1 MKQLLYIIGIV
12 LLNSCSTESLN
23 LESTNMNPFFTEY
36 DTPYQIPP
44 FKKIKDEHYMP
55 AFNQGMK
62 EQLEEI
68 ASITNNLESP
78 SFENTIVELER
89 TGKTLDKVS
98 NVFFNLNSSNT
109 NDQMDAIAKEIS
121 PKLSAHRD
129 NIFLNRKLFERVKTI
144 YEQKNNLDLNTE
156 QKRLVEETYKYFI
169 RSGAQ
174 LNSTSMRELTAIN
187 QELSSL
193 SVQFDQN
200 LLKETNE
207 GFHLLIE
214 EEKQLE
220 GLPSD
225 FKDQAAKLAESEGH
239 PGKWMFKPTRVSM
252 YPFLTYSTQRDLR
265 EKLYNS
271 YIKRGDND
279 NERDNKNLAI
289 KMVDLRT
296 QRANLLGYET
306 HADFVLENTMAKSTS
321 RVKDLL
327 DQVWEPGLARAKK
340 EAEDMQELIQQEGGN
355 FKLAAWDWW
364 HYSEKIRQLKYDF
377 SEEEIKPY
385 FSETKVLQGAFD
397 VATKLFDITFH
408 ERFDL
413 PKYRDNIRT
422 FEVKNLSGRVIGIF
436 YTDYTVRPNKGG
448 GAWMNTFRS
457 QSKFDGV
464 QIPLVMNTCNFPPPN
479 EDGISL
485 LSFEQVTTLFH
496 EFGHALHGL
505 LSDATYPSLSGT
517 NVTRDYVEFPS
528 QMMENWAREPEVIAD
543 YAKHYQTNQPMPL
556 ELLDKI
562 SKASKF
568 NQGFATT
575 EYVAASYLDMAW
587 HTNKEKVEDANQF
600 ENKTLSDL
608 GLIEEIT
615 SRYRSTY
622 FAHIFAGGYSM
633 GYYSYLWTE
642 VLEAD
647 AFQPFKEKGIF
658 DKETA
663 NKLKKYVYS
672 AGNTDDL
679 MTQYVRY
686 RGSEPEIEPLLEK
699 RGLNEF

>member
-1 MKQLLYIIGIV
+1 MKKLSTLILLAFFSFGCS
-12 LLNSCSTESLN
+12 NSMEKS
-23 LESTNMNPFFTEY
+23 MNPFFTDY
-36 DTPYQIPP
+36 DAPYQIPP
-44 FKKIKDEHYMP
+44 FDEVKEDHYMP
-55 AFNQGMK
+55 AFEKGMK

-68 ASITNNLESP
+68 DQIAKNKEQPT
-78 SFENTIVELER
+78 FENTLVELER
-89 TGKTLDKVS
+89 TGKTLSKVAD
-98 NVFFNLNSSNT
+98 VFFNLLSSNT
-109 NDQMDAIAKEIS
+109 NELMDKIAAEVS
-121 PKLSAHRD
+121 PKLSAHSD
-129 NIFLNRKLFERVKTI
+129 AISLNKKLFDRVHAV
-144 YEQKNNLDLNTE
+144 YEQRNELGLSTE
-156 QKRLVEETYKYFI
+156 QMRLVEETHKGFI
-169 RSGAQ
+169 RSGVQ
-174 LNSTSMRELTAIN
+174 LDTPSMGKLTQIN

-207 GFHLLIE
+207 GYSLLIDDE
-214 EEKQLE
+214 NQLD
-220 GLPSD
+220 GLPED
-225 FKDQAAKLAESEGH
+225 FRDQAAKLAEENGH
-239 PGKWMFKPTRVSM
+239 DGKWMFKPTRVSM

-279 NERDNKNLAI
+279 NDRDNKNLAI
-289 KMVDLRT
+289 EMADLRLE
-296 QRANLLGYET
+296 RANLLGYKT
-306 HADFVLENTMAKSTS
+306 HADFVLENTMAKNTG
-321 RVKDLL
+321 RVKNLL
-327 DQVWEPGLARAKK
+327 DQVWEPGLSRAKK
-340 EAEDMQELIQQEGGN
+340 EVEEMQDLIQEEGGN
-355 FKLAAWDWW
+355 FELAAWDWW
-364 HYSEKIRQLKYDF
+364 HYAEKIRQLKYDF

-385 FSETKVLQGAFD
+385 FSETKVLEGAFD

-413 PKYRDNIRT
+413 PKYHDVVRT
-422 FEVKNLSGRVIGIF
+422 FEVKNLDGDVIGIF
-436 YTDYTVRPNKGG
+436 YTDYTIRSNKGG
-448 GAWMNTFRS
+448 GAWMNTFGT

-464 QIPLVMNTCNFPPPN
+464 KIPLVMNTCNFPPPN
-479 EDGISL
+479 DEGVSL

-528 QMMENWAREPEVIAD
+528 QMMENWAREPEVIAE
-543 YAKHYQTNQPMPL
+543 YAKHYKTNEPIPAD
-556 ELLDKI
+556 LLDKI

-587 HTNKEKVEDANQF
+587 HTQEEQVADANVF
-600 ENKTLSDL
+600 EKQTLDAL
-608 GLIEEIT
+608 GLIPEIT

-647 AFQPFKEKGIF
+647 AFEPFKQKGIF

-663 NKLKKYVYS
+663 DKLKKYVYS

-686 RGSEPEIEPLLEK
+686 RGSEPKIESLLEK
-699 RGLNEF
+699 RGLDEF

>member
-1 MKQLLYIIGIV
+1 MKKLSTLILLAFFSFGCS
-12 LLNSCSTESLN
+12 NSMEKS
-23 LESTNMNPFFTEY
+23 MNPFFTDY
-36 DTPYQIPP
+36 DAPYQIPP
-44 FKKIKDEHYMP
+44 FDEVKEDHYMP
-55 AFNQGMK
+55 AFEKGMK

-68 ASITNNLESP
+68 DQIANNPEQP
-78 SFENTIVELER
+78 TFENTLVELER
-89 TGKTLDKVS
+89 TGKTLSKVAD
-98 NVFFNLNSSNT
+98 VFFNLLSSNT
-109 NDQMDAIAKEIS
+109 NELMDKIAAEVS
-121 PKLSAHRD
+121 PKLSAHSD
-129 NIFLNRKLFERVKTI
+129 AISLNKKLFDRVHAV
-144 YEQKNNLDLNTE
+144 YEQRNELGLSTE
-156 QKRLVEETYKYFI
+156 QMRLVEETHKGFI
-169 RSGAQ
+169 RSGVQ
-174 LNSTSMRELTAIN
+174 LDTPSMEKLTQIN

-207 GFHLLIE
+207 GYSLLIDDE
-214 EEKQLE
+214 NQLD
-220 GLPSD
+220 GLPED
-225 FKDQAAKLAESEGH
+225 FRDQAAKLAEENGH
-239 PGKWMFKPTRVSM
+239 DGKWMFKPTRVSM

-279 NERDNKNLAI
+279 NDRDNKSLAI
-289 KMVDLRT
+289 EMADLRLE
-296 QRANLLGYET
+296 RANLLGYKT
-306 HADFVLENTMAKSTS
+306 HADFVLENTMAKNTR
-321 RVKDLL
+321 RVKNLL
-327 DQVWEPGLARAKK
+327 DQVWEPGLSRAKK
-340 EAEDMQELIQQEGGN
+340 EVEEMQDLIQEEGGN
-355 FKLAAWDWW
+355 FELAAWDWW
-364 HYSEKIRQLKYDF
+364 HYAEKIRQLKYDF

-385 FSETKVLQGAFD
+385 FSETKVLEGAFD

-413 PKYRDNIRT
+413 PKYHDVVRT
-422 FEVKNLSGRVIGIF
+422 FEVKNLDGDVIGIF
-436 YTDYTVRPNKGG
+436 YTDYTIRSNKGG
-448 GAWMNTFRS
+448 GAWMNTFGT

-464 QIPLVMNTCNFPPPN
+464 KIPLVMNTCNFPPPN
-479 EDGISL
+479 DEGVSL

-528 QMMENWAREPEVIAD
+528 QMMENWAREPEVIAE
-543 YAKHYQTNQPMPL
+543 YAKHYKTNEPIPT

-587 HTNKEKVEDANQF
+587 HTQEEQIVDANAF
-600 ENKTLSDL
+600 EKQTLDGI
-608 GLIEEIT
+608 GLIPEIT

-647 AFQPFKEKGIF
+647 AFEPFKEKGIF

-663 NKLKKYVYS
+663 DKLKKYVYS

-686 RGSEPEIEPLLEK
+686 RGSEPKIESLLEK
-699 RGLNEF
+699 RGLDEF

>member
-1 MKQLLYIIGIV
+1 MKKLSTLILLAFFSFG
-12 LLNSCSTESLN
+12 CSN
-23 LESTNMNPFFTEY
+23 LMEKSMNPFFTDY
-36 DTPYQIPP
+36 DAPYQIPP
-44 FKKIKDEHYMP
+44 FDEVKEDHYMP
-55 AFNQGMK
+55 AFEKGMK

-68 ASITNNLESP
+68 DQIANNPEQP
-78 SFENTIVELER
+78 TFENTLVELER
-89 TGKTLDKVS
+89 TGKTLSKVAD
-98 NVFFNLNSSNT
+98 VFFNLLSSNT
-109 NDQMDAIAKEIS
+109 NELMDKIAAEVS
-121 PKLSAHRD
+121 PKLSAHSD
-129 NIFLNRKLFERVKTI
+129 AISLNKKLFDRVHAV
-144 YEQKNNLDLNTE
+144 YEQRNELGLSTE
-156 QKRLVEETYKYFI
+156 QMRLVEETHKGFI
-169 RSGAQ
+169 RSGVQ
-174 LNSTSMRELTAIN
+174 LDKPSMEKLTQIN

-207 GFHLLIE
+207 GYSLLIDDE
-214 EEKQLE
+214 NQLD
-220 GLPSD
+220 GLPED
-225 FKDQAAKLAESEGH
+225 FRDQAAKLAEENGQD
-239 PGKWMFKPTRVSM
+239 GKWMFKPTRVSM

-265 EKLYNS
+265 EKLYTS

-279 NERDNKNLAI
+279 NDRDNKNLAI
-289 KMVDLRT
+289 EMADLRLE
-296 QRANLLGYET
+296 RANLLGYKT
-306 HADFVLENTMAKSTS
+306 HADFVLENTMAKNTG
-321 RVKDLL
+321 RVKNLL
-327 DQVWEPGLARAKK
+327 DQVWEPGLSRAKK
-340 EAEDMQELIQQEGGN
+340 EVEEMQDLIQEEGGN
-355 FKLAAWDWW
+355 FELAAWDWW
-364 HYSEKIRQLKYDF
+364 HYAEKIRQLKYDF

-385 FSETKVLQGAFD
+385 FSETKVLEGAFD

-413 PKYRDNIRT
+413 PKYHDVVRT
-422 FEVKNLSGRVIGIF
+422 FEVKNLDGDVIGIF
-436 YTDYTVRPNKGG
+436 YTDYTIRSNKGG
-448 GAWMNTFRS
+448 GAWMNTFGT

-464 QIPLVMNTCNFPPPN
+464 KIPLVMNTCNFPPPN
-479 EDGISL
+479 DEGVSL

-528 QMMENWAREPEVIAD
+528 QMMENWAREPEVIAE
-543 YAKHYQTNQPMPL
+543 YAKHYKTNEPIPT

-587 HTNKEKVEDANQF
+587 HTQEEQIVDANAF
-600 ENKTLSDL
+600 EKQTLDGI
-608 GLIEEIT
+608 GLIPEIT

-647 AFQPFKEKGIF
+647 AFEPFKEKGIF

-663 NKLKKYVYS
+663 DKLKKYVYS

-686 RGSEPEIEPLLEK
+686 RGSEPKIESLLEK
-699 RGLNEF
+699 RGLDEF